1 LDSDLADTLQRLVS
15 KADSVSAKNPD
26 SAVSNQKL
34 LQMWD
39 DLWGRWNSHVCEV
52 GDEEGEYA
60 IKDREWEPPYFD
72 AGALADDLEQIARDM
87 KPMLEPVSR
96 LIDDP
101 ELFVKAADEIN
112 ENIRSFPEWM
122 GAEECCELGP
132 QTTTCLLEWTWRAL
146 EHKEMAAQQFVE
158 RILKPVEDAGYV
170 RLNTDASLNFFAGL
184 PVNVRAEILR
194 EISDKRLELRRIV
207 DCRRDLRWQ
216 SGPSRIIR

>member
-1 LDSDLADTLQRLVS
+1 MPDSLRGSKRGWGNKLLEALTRDQIETLLDVLADTGTLLRLPEELRALDSDLADTLQRLVS

-101 ELFVKAADEIN
+101 ELFMKAADEIN

-122 GAEECCELGP
+122 GAEDCCELGP
-132 QTTTCLLEWTWRAL
+132 HATTCLLEWTWRAL
-146 EHKEMAAQQFVE
+146 EHKEMAAQQFLE
-158 RILKPVEDAGYV
+158 RIL
-170 RLNTDASLNFFAGL
+170 
-184 PVNVRAEILR
+184 
-194 EISDKRLELRRIV
+194 
-207 DCRRDLRWQ
+207 
-216 SGPSRIIR
+216 